1 MIRLYLNDKDI
12 FKAKLPKE
20 QVNRIVRIDKE
31 NAKARGLQA
40 VYILCL
46 KW

>member
-20 QVNRIVRIDKE
+20 QVNRIVRIDKKMRKQE
-31 NAKARGLQA
+31 AYKQFTFC
-40 VYILCL
+40 V
-46 KW
+46 